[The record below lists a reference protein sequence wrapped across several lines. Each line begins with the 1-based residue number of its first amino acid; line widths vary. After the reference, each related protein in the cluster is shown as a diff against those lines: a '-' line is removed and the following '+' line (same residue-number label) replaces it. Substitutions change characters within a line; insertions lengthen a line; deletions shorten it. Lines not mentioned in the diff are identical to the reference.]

1 MNENEIYDV
10 IIIGGGPA
18 GLSAALY
25 TARARLKTMVL
36 DKNPSAGALGSADRI
51 ENYPG
56 ISGAMKGSELLALF
70 RKQAQSFGAQIKQ
83 EQVFGIDIITSP
95 KQIITNDKTY
105 IAKSIIIATGSMGRK
120 AGIKGEAELIG
131 RGVSY
136 CATCD
141 AAFYKDK
148 DVALAGKIEEIIEET
163 ETLAKFAKHIYLIT
177 REKELSAEHAS
188 LVQNLKPVIL
198 KTSCHIE
205 EIKGDSSVN
214 GISIAYQDGKPE
226 LIAVSGVFLF
236 LHGNKPVTDF
246 LYGAVDT
253 NPEGCIK
260 VSHETMS
267 ASVEGVFA
275 IGDVT
280 CKKIRQVVVSASEG
294 CIAAL
299 AAEQYINK
307 KERIS
312 SQWSH

>member
-25 TARARLKTMVL
+25 AARTRLKTIVL

-56 ISGAMKGSELLALF
+56 IPGPIKGSELLARI
-70 RKQAQSFGAQIKQ
+70 RKQVESFGAEIRQ
-83 EQVFGIDIITSP
+83 EQVFGIDITANP
-95 KQIITNDKTY
+95 KQVIAGDKTY
-105 IAKSIIIATGSMGRK
+105 NSRTIIIATGSMGRT
-120 AGIKGEAELIG
+120 AAIRGEAEFTG

-141 AAFYKDK
+141 AAFYRDK
-148 DVALAGKIEEIIEET
+148 DVAVAGKIEEIIEEAR
-163 ETLAKFAKHIYLIT
+163 TLARFAKRIYIIT
-177 REKELSAEHAS
+177 REKDVPPEHAE
-188 LVQNLKPVIL
+188 LTQNPSQMIL
-198 KTSCHIE
+198 KTSCRIE
-205 EIKGDSSVN
+205 EIKGDSSVS
-214 GISIAYQDGKPE
+214 GVSIAHSDGRTE
-226 LIAVSGVFLF
+226 IIDVSGVFLF
-236 LHGNKPVTDF
+236 LHGNKPITDF
-246 LYGAVDT
+246 LYGAIET
-253 NPEGCIK
+253 NPGGCIR
-260 VSHETMS
+260 VSPETMS
-267 ASVEGVFA
+267 TSVEGVFA

-280 CKKIRQVVVSASEG
+280 CKKVRQVVVSASEG

-307 KERIS
+307 KERIT